1 MSCAVSCSTAE
12 FARPA
17 PKTRKA
23 PIRSAKTPATRR
35 SFAERVTEDVE
46 ETAMT
51 TSVQALGKP
60 LPRSGEMPSS
70 AGRSPGSRRRASFN
84 ACGTFS
90 PSRAKASQ
98 KGGRFV
104 DREASGPGLSRCHP
118 VAFPAGFPRHGLKH
132 HCFVPHADPALR
144 MNVPRHSTVAGS
156 AVIAA
161 PYLGPPR
168 HIPIY
173 SPIRFRIREPS
184 NTADDYASASRKS
197 IDRQRHRLC

>member
-23 PIRSAKTPATRR
+23 PSSSAKTPATRR
-35 SFAERVTEDVE
+35 SFAERVTEDVV

-51 TSVQALGKP
+51 TSVQAAGI
-60 LPRSGEMPSS
+60 LPQIGRNALAS
-70 AGRSPGSRRRASFN
+70 AGRSPGSWRPAI
-84 ACGTFS
+84 
-90 PSRAKASQ
+90 SRLRVALAFPGSCIA

-104 DREASGPGLSRCHP
+104 EKEASRPCLIAMPPS
-118 VAFPAGFPRHGLKH
+118 GFSDWFSWHDPKAPLPCVPRS
-132 HCFVPHADPALR
+132 PSDR

-184 NTADDYASASRKS
+184 NSADDYACRTGKS
-197 IDRQRHRLC
+197 IDRQRHHLC

>member
-1 MSCAVSCSTAE
+1 VSCAVSCSTAE

-17 PKTRKA
+17 PNTRKA
-23 PIRSAKTPATRR
+23 PSSSAKTPATRR
-35 SFAERVTEDVE
+35 SFAERVTEDVV

-51 TSVQALGKP
+51 TSVQALGKS
-60 LPRSGEMPSS
+60 LPRSGDMPSS
-70 AGRSPGSRRRASFN
+70 AGRSPGSWRPALSRLRNTLAFPGYQHRERWTIRR
-84 ACGTFS
+84 
-90 PSRAKASQ
+90 K
-98 KGGRFV
+98 
-104 DREASGPGLSRCHP
+104 EASGPWLIAMPPS
-118 VAFPAGFPRHGLKH
+118 GFSGWFSWCGSEH
-132 HCFVPHADPALR
+132 HCPMIHTNPPDR

-184 NTADDYASASRKS
+184 NTADDYASRPLKS
-197 IDRQRHRLC
+197 IDRQRHHLC